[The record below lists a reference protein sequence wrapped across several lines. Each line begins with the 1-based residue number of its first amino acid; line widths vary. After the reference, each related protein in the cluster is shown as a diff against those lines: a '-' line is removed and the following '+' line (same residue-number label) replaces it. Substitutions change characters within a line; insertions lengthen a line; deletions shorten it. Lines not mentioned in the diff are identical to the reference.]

1 MTVRGV
7 VIKKADQ
14 SEDHQLI
21 TFYTRDFGKL
31 TGIAKSVKKS
41 TSQQAGHLDFFNLVD
56 FRLVPARTYSIV
68 ASAQS
73 VEVFSGLK
81 DSLRKLAAGFFV
93 LEAFNRLVY
102 DHERD
107 TALWNFLLA
116 ALRELDQGE
125 AAAMTSAD
133 YLNRLKI
140 NLLKVLGYAQEWEG
154 KEPDYFLELLS
165 QKKFLA
171 LDLFNSCA
179 YGK

>member
-1 MTVRGV
+1 MARGV

-41 TSQQAGHLDFFNLVD
+41 TSKQAGHLDFFNLAD
-56 FRLVPARTYSIV
+56 FRLVTGRTYPIV

-81 DSLRKLAAGFFV
+81 NSLPKLAAGFFI

-102 DHERD
+102 DHEQD
-107 TALWNFLLA
+107 TALWNFLTA
-116 ALRELDQGE
+116 ALRELDRADTAE
-125 AAAMTSAD
+125 AG
-133 YLNRLKI
+133 YVGRLKI
-140 NLLKVLGYAQEWEG
+140 NLLNVLGYAQEWQGPEA
-154 KEPDYFLELLS
+154 DYFLEFLS
-165 QKKFLA
+165 RKKFLS
-171 LDLFNSCA
+171 LDFFNA
-179 YGK
+179 YGRK